1 MNKTN
6 LKSYAPKARIDFI
19 AAVTAR
25 ANLLGIHDDGI
36 LAADLRGEISIID
49 GREWPLKISEQ
60 RDALIQ
66 RIERIGFGR
75 TMEEIAYTW
84 FNRFAALR
92 FMELHDYLDHGWRVL
107 SSRDG
112 GLPELLSHAGEVS
125 LSGLSK
131 ERAIEMQLAGNQD
144 NELYKLLIV
153 AQCNELSRS
162 MPFLFERIDDE
173 SELLLPENLLRTDSI
188 VANLVASVPEEDWD
202 QIESIGWLYQYYV
215 SERKGQVIGG
225 IVQSEDIPAATQL
238 FTPNWIVKYLV
249 QNSVGRLWQLANP
262 ATGLR
267 AHWEYF
273 VAPQALPLGA
283 DRQAQLVRERLDRD
297 GGSLNPETI
306 KVLDPACGSGHIL
319 VEAYEILKAI
329 YLERGYRLRDIPR
342 LILEKN
348 LFGVDI
354 DDRAAQLTGF
364 ALLMKARA
372 DDRRVLSEAPKLNI
386 IALVESDGVSVAEA
400 ATTLAAYGAPSWAVG
415 ELVELFARAKTFG
428 SLLQVPAEL
437 KAALPALAE
446 AIGRAMSDGDLYA
459 KAAAEDIGPLVEQAS
474 VLGATFDAVVANP
487 PYLNRKA
494 MTAEVKNFAVA
505 HYPEGRADLY
515 AMFVIR
521 CAEFCEP
528 LGSVGLMTPFVWM
541 FLSSYQEIREL
552 LTSRHTLTTLIQP
565 EYHTFFESAN
575 VPICAFVFDNAGLD
589 SVGSYYD
596 LTSIYGSDV
605 QAVELARAIAS
616 DESPLRHVVDC
627 KDFSK
632 LPSSPIAYWTTA
644 ALREAMHDSKPV
656 TDFAVTKQGLKTGKN
671 ALFLRRWHEVSTDTL
686 GIGFTSRL
694 DAAESGKRW
703 FLCSKGGAFRKWY
716 GNNEY
721 VVDWEDDG
729 ARIRSFVDADG
740 DLLSRPQNM
749 DYYFRAGMTWST
761 LTIGSFSMRWSPS
774 GSLFESKGSMCFP
787 NDPEMGHYLLAFF
800 NTKLVNSF
808 LRATAPTLDYGEG
821 PVSRLPLRVQNT
833 QRVKQLAID
842 AIDIAKAD
850 WDAYEF
856 SNDFV
861 RNPLFDPN
869 DRARTLASAWDG
881 WNVEKQSQF
890 ERLLTIERENNR
902 HFISLFGLDAEI
914 DPEVDEDQITLL
926 RADREK
932 DAERLVSYAIGCMM
946 GRFSL
951 DVPGLVF
958 AKSGTVPL
966 EVDTY
971 STFEPDGDGI
981 IPVTDVLW
989 FDDDATLR
997 LRAFVAAA
1005 WGADALDENM
1015 AWIADGLGR
1024 KGSES
1029 PDETIRRYLTDSF
1042 FKDHLQVYKRRPIYW
1057 MFSSGRQGAFQ
1068 ALVYMHRYTA
1078 GTLSRMRSE
1087 YIAPLGSKI
1096 VSRMEMLEADS
1107 DRATTAAARSK
1118 ISKQLESLRKKQ
1130 TELHAYDEKLR
1141 QYADRHIEIDLN
1153 DGVKSNY
1160 SLFGDLVS
1168 DSKAISGAGDD

>member
-25 ANLLGIHDDGI
+25 ANLLGIHADGI
-36 LAADLRGEISIID
+36 LAADLRGEIAIID
-49 GREWPLKISEQ
+49 GREWPAKISEQ

-66 RIERIGFGR
+66 RIERIGFAR

-112 GLPELLSHAGEVS
+112 GLPELLSHVGEVS

-162 MPFLFERIDDE
+162 MPFLFERIDDA

-188 VANLVASVPEEDWD
+188 VAKLVESVPEEDWD

-215 SERKGQVIGG
+215 SERKGQVIGE
-225 IVQSEDIPAATQL
+225 IIQSEDIPAATQL

-249 QNSVGRLWQLANP
+249 QNSVGRLWQLSNP
-262 ATGLR
+262 ASTLSSQ
-267 AHWEYF
+267 WDYF
-273 VAPQALPLGA
+273 VAPQALPEGA

-372 DDRRVLSEAPKLNI
+372 DDRRVLSDAPKLNI
-386 IALVESDGVSVAEA
+386 IALVESDSVSAPEA
-400 ATTLAAYGAPSWAVG
+400 ATTLAAYGAPSWAVA
-415 ELVELFARAKTFG
+415 ELVELFGRAKTFG
-428 SLLQVPAEL
+428 SLLQVGSEL
-437 KAALPALAE
+437 KAALPVLAE
-446 AIGRAMSDGDLYA
+446 AVGRAVSDGDLYA

-474 VLGATFDAVVANP
+474 LLGAKFDAVVANP
-487 PYLNRKA
+487 PYLSRKA
-494 MTAEVKNFAVA
+494 MTAEVKNFAA
-505 HYPEGRADLY
+505 ARYPDGRADLY

-552 LTSRHTLTTLIQP
+552 LTSRHTITTLIQP
-565 EYHTFFESAN
+565 QYHTFFESAA

-596 LTSIYGSDV
+596 LTSVYGSDV

-627 KDFSK
+627 RDFSK

-821 PVSRLPLRVQNT
+821 PVSRLPLRVENAEW
-833 QRVKQLAID
+833 VKQLASQ
-842 AIDIAKAD
+842 AIDIAKSD

-861 RNPLFDPN
+861 RSPLFDPSE
-869 DRARTLASAWDG
+869 RSRSLASAWDE
-881 WNVEKQSQF
+881 WNVAKQSQID
-890 ERLLTIERENNR
+890 RLRAIERENNG
-902 HFISLFGLDAEI
+902 HFINLFGLSAEI
-914 DPEVDEDQITLL
+914 DPDVDEDQITLL
-926 RADREK
+926 RADRQK

-958 AKSGTVPL
+958 AKSGAISL
-966 EVDTY
+966 EADNY
-971 STFEPDGDGI
+971 NSFEPDGDGI

-1057 MFSSGRQGAFQ
+1057 MFSSGKQGAFQ

-1096 VSRMEMLEADS
+1096 ISRMEMLEADS

-1141 QYADRHIEIDLN
+1141 QYADKHIQLDLN

-1160 SLFGDLVS
+1160 ALFGDLVS
-1168 DSKAISGAGDD
+1168 DSKAIAGAGDD